1 MTALLGASLLGVWG
15 FTDPD
20 ETRVSGFAFR
30 DLALNSRILTLTS
43 FRAQYAMAVTLTRTW
58 VPIYVGVSAARG
70 GLALSAVAVAIVLA
84 AEKLTNMLCQPYT
97 GRLSDRHGRALF
109 VFVGGGVYGLVAL
122 SIPFA
127 PTIGGVLGVPATYP
141 VLGDLS
147 AAFVPVVVLNGLL
160 GVTDSFREPAS
171 MALFADEGTGRGIAS
186 SFGVRS
192 LVWQPGSVVAP
203 LIGGVLMARVG
214 IE

>member
-1 MTALLGASLLGVWG
+1 LTALLGASLLGVWG

-109 VFVGGGVYGLVAL
+109 VFVGGVYGLVAL
-122 SIPFA
+122 PIPFA

-192 LVWQPGSVVAP
+192 LVW
-203 LIGGVLMARVG
+203 
-214 IE
+214 